1 MSHDVQTPLVG
12 IRIVGRDII
21 EYGRDGFIIMN
32 EEYSLLKKKIHHLV
46 CYLVGS
52 PRDVEDKFKG
62 ATIHSTH
69 SDLGLCHPNKSQP
82 PGGSGSEA
90 GGHARGRGVII

>member
-32 EEYSLLKKKIHHLV
+32 EEYSLFKKKKDAP
-46 CYLVGS
+46 S
-52 PRDVEDKFKG
+52 
-62 ATIHSTH
+62 
-69 SDLGLCHPNKSQP
+69 GLLL
-82 PGGSGSEA
+82 SGLS
-90 GGHARGRGVII
+90 